1 MSSTENEPMSVVAF
15 VSRDHKIWR
24 ERVFGQRTLQ
34 AIANEHGISRERVR
48 QIVDKVA
55 MPVVIRNIHWTRGT
69 FNCLCNENLTKM
81 FLAEFV
87 EYARTNDL
95 RRIPNLG
102 KIRLREIKTKLGKH
116 GYVLPDGY

>member
-1 MSSTENEPMSVVAF
+1 MLSAENGSMSIMAF
-15 VSRDHKIWR
+15 VPRDHQIWR
-24 ERVFGQRTLQ
+24 ERVFEQRTLQ
-34 AIANEHGISRERVR
+34 AIANKHGISRERVR
-48 QIVDKVA
+48 QIVETVA

-69 FNCLCNENLTKM
+69 GNCLRNENLTKM

-102 KIRLREIKTKLGKH
+102 KVRLQEIKTKLGKH
-116 GYVLPDGY
+116 GFELPDGY